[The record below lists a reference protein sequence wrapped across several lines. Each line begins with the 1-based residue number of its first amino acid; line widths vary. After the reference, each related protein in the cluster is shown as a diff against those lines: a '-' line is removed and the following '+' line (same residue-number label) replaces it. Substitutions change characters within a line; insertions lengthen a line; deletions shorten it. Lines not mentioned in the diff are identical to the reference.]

1 MNMGQSSWRAQTL
14 RALEAIDR
22 RGQSKHQAK
31 IDQGHKPGQAVY
43 GIYSHGEFNTVFD
56 KSLTFA
62 HWIDDHYP
70 TVSLFRE
77 ITSET
82 VAEFLAEK
90 SQTCQ
95 ASYVKTM
102 LSALRKLQEGLLA
115 QGWLHEKI
123 VLGEWRVDDQ
133 GQPQM
138 PRGAYALEEAQA
150 LVAAVSQGIVEYGQA
165 LRFILSSGARIDEVF
180 HLRSDKIFVE
190 EKRVELL
197 GKGGKTR
204 KIQVLDAQIL
214 SELDRSRRFVYLEKG
229 NERVWKPG
237 LENTVRK
244 ACDELSI
251 ERRGIHGF
259 RGSAACELVRIKTEV
274 MGLTEAQARRELA
287 MWLGH
292 NPHRTE
298 VTYAYV
304 PKMR

>member
-1 MNMGQSSWRAQTL
+1 MGQSSWRAQTL

-31 IDQGHKPGQAVY
+31 IDQGHQPGQAVY

-77 ITSET
+77 ITPEI

-90 SQTCQ
+90 SQMCHV
-95 ASYVKTM
+95 SYVKTM
-102 LSALRKLQEGLLA
+102 LSALRKLQEGLLVRS
-115 QGWLHEKI
+115 WIPEKI
-123 VLGEWRVDDQ
+123 VLNEWRVDDQ
-133 GQPQM
+133 GQHQM
-138 PRGAYALEEAQA
+138 PRGAYALEEAHA
-150 LVAAVSQGIVEYGQA
+150 LAAAVSWCSAEYGQA

-180 HLRSDKIFVE
+180 HLRSDKIFVA

-204 KIQVLDAQIL
+204 KIQVLDAKIL
-214 SELDRSRRFVYLEKG
+214 SELDLSRRFVYLEKG

-244 ACDELSI
+244 ACDGLGI

-304 PKMR
+304 PKG